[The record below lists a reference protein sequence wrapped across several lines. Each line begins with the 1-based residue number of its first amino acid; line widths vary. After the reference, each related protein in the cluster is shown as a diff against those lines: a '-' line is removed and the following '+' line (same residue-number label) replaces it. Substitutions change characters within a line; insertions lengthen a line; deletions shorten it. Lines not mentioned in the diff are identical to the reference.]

1 MADLDRKDVDQ
12 QQDLQNESQTSEQ
25 GYIGTEG
32 YHEETAAEISQPMT
46 FKKQESGSN
55 SKAKEGGNAIGF
67 AAIALS
73 ILSLFVFPVL
83 FGAAGIVL
91 GFVARRRGATSGTW
105 AVTIGAISLI
115 LGIFILPFF

>member
-12 QQDLQNESQTSEQ
+12 QQDLQNESQMSEQ

-32 YHEETAAEISQPMT
+32 YHEETAAEIAQPMT
-46 FKKQESGSN
+46 FNKREVRDNSGTQ
-55 SKAKEGGNAIGF
+55 EGGRGIGF

-91 GFVARRRGATSGTW
+91 GFIARSKGASSGTW
-105 AVTIGAISLI
+105 AITIGAISLI
-115 LGIFILPFF
+115 LGMFILPFF